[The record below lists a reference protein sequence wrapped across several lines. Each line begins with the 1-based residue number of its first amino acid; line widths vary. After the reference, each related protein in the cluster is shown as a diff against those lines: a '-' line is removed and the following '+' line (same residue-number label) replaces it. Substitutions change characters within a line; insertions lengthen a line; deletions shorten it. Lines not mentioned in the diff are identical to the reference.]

1 MLPRDRAVRFTPG
14 VPGTTCRRR
23 RTPLN
28 NEKLTFAAKKAEEL
42 LLRAHAKGVRR
53 ISMLFLLVHVALKS
67 RSVEFHYPRSVYV
80 ASRSFK

>member
-28 NEKLTFAAKKAEEL
+28 NEKLAHVRGKKGGGEGNNFAAEGPRKGCT
-42 LLRAHAKGVRR
+42 AHHSLSSKE
-53 ISMLFLLVHVALKS
+53 KT
-67 RSVEFHYPRSVYV
+67 E
-80 ASRSFK
+80 

>member
-28 NEKLTFAAKKAEEL
+28 NEKLTFAAKKAEVKEIAAEGP
-42 LLRAHAKGVRR
+42 RKGCTAD
-53 ISMLFLLVHVALKS
+53 LYALS
-67 RSVEFHYPRSVYV
+67 ACACRFEVTVS
-80 ASRSFK
+80 